1 MDISLYSIP
10 ALLVLVAQ
18 AAILF
23 YARASSVKDFAARLF
38 LVFLAALMVQNI
50 AEIGILNFQ
59 GPEHVSRD
67 SLLNG
72 YVYFSASVIAL
83 ATLVHLSLVLAIDWG
98 KRMGSPM
105 LTSLIYIPAIV
116 LSGLFLGSDYI
127 VAGFTKLNYTYSQ
140 IAGKGYWLFEIYIV
154 VYCSITLAVLFYGAR
169 NQNTPSK
176 RLKNKLMGFG
186 MLPMGAIIL
195 LVMVM
200 QHQGYDAQFNTT
212 ATLPLAITIFLAI
225 TAYAIHQHRLFDIEF
240 YIPGSSVRKRKTAF
254 YDRIRK
260 LIAEIAE
267 LPSAMEAVASLA
279 AALNCPI
286 VLLDRRQS
294 VVATAGNARNMAAI
308 SPQALSQLNHIAVRE
323 ELFSAQPEIYRNMA
337 QHHISA
343 IVPFY
348 PKTKR
353 AAGWLLMGESFN
365 EQVYSPQDFKLVEQ
379 LFDKMA
385 DLFLEGMVSMRAEI
399 SETEDRLE
407 KLEQSYQQQMIA
419 YQKLEQEN
427 ENLQLN
433 NLRLLREQPADS
445 FSLIS
450 TASQE
455 SSIPATVTLLGRDKP
470 MLAQLRDHF
479 PYAAQYVE
487 PNSLSFKRQSPSDVL
502 LCQIEG
508 EGSRGGRSY
517 LKLMTERRGKSAFL
531 LYGPGATAFVRK
543 FQKELIGGI
552 IEVLPQG
559 LPTAALVRRVNAIAE
574 LRKAICSVAEPD
586 NPLIGRSQV
595 FIDTIADAIRMSR
608 FFDPVLIK
616 STDAGEATAIA
627 AYIHEQG
634 TANGEFVVLRADS
647 LGVPTGNDALSPD
660 DEQKVCQ
667 MIRQARGGSLM
678 IDNIAA
684 LPGKIVDRLLALVQ
698 ESGDVRLMA
707 GYELGATPDRE
718 DIPRSL
724 QTFTLE
730 LPRLSERKDDLQL
743 LAHYFTLLHN
753 LQAIQDT
760 YLDQSELESLQLDHH
775 TDNLAMLKN
784 LIFERLGNKEGSTTP
799 SFSNYSNGKIKT
811 LEEHVADFEAA
822 IIKETLERCDGNKSK
837 AAKLLGLRPNTL
849 HYKLAR
855 HGMGTSKKKMDSDN
869 QS

>member
-10 ALLVLVAQ
+10 ALLVLAAQ

-23 YARASSVKDFAARLF
+23 YARASTVKDCAAKLF
-38 LVFLAALMVQNI
+38 LIFLVALMAQNI
-50 AEIGILNFQ
+50 AEIGILNFH
-59 GPEHVSRD
+59 GPEIVSHD
-67 SLLNG
+67 TFLNG
-72 YVYFSASVIAL
+72 YVYFVASVIAL
-83 ATLVHLSLVLAIDWG
+83 ATLVHLTLVLAIDWD
-98 KRMGSPM
+98 KRVGSRT
-105 LTSLIYIPAIV
+105 LTALIYIPAV
-116 LSGLFLGSDYI
+116 VMSSLFLGSDYI
-127 VAGFTKLNYTYSQ
+127 VAGFTKLNYTYGQ
-140 IAGKGYWLFEIYIV
+140 IAGKGYWLFEIYAA
-154 VYCSITLAVLFYGAR
+154 VYCSITLAALLYGSR

-186 MLPMGAIIL
+186 MLPMGAVIG
-195 LVMVM
+195 LVMTM
-200 QHQGYDAQFNTT
+200 QHQGVDAQFNTT

-225 TAYAIHQHRLFDIEF
+225 TAYAIHQHRLFDFEF
-240 YIPGSSVRKRKTAF
+240 YIPGSNVRKRKTVF

-267 LPSAMEAVASLA
+267 LPSATEAVSLLA
-279 AALNCPI
+279 AALKCPI
-286 VLLDRRQS
+286 VLLDGKQNI
-294 VVATAGNARNMAAI
+294 VAAAGNSRNMAAI
-308 SPQALSQLNHIAVRE
+308 SPESLSQLNHIAVRE
-323 ELFSAQPEIYRNMA
+323 ELYSARPEIYRNMA

-399 SETEDRLE
+399 GETESQLKELE
-407 KLEQSYQQQMIA
+407 LSNQQLIVA

-427 ENLQLN
+427 ENLQRN
-433 NLRLLREQPADS
+433 NVRLLREQPADS

-470 MLAQLRDHF
+470 MLEQLREHF
-479 PYAAQYVE
+479 PHTAQYVA
-487 PNSLSFKRQSPSDVL
+487 PNSLSFKRQRPSDVL
-502 LCQIEG
+502 VCQIEG
-508 EGSRGGRSY
+508 DGARGNRPH
-517 LKLMTERRGKSAFL
+517 LRLMTKCRGKSAFL
-531 LYGPGATAFVRK
+531 LYGPGVPAFVHKYR
-543 FQKELIGGI
+543 KELIGGI

-574 LRKAICSVAEPD
+574 LRKAVCSVAEPD

-616 STDAGEATAIA
+616 SADVGEAAAIG
-627 AYIHEQG
+627 AYIHHQG
-634 TANGEFVVLRADS
+634 TTNGEFAMLRADS
-647 LGVPTGNDALSPD
+647 LSVRAGDDALSSD
-660 DEQKVCQ
+660 DEQKVSQ
-667 MIRQARGGSLM
+667 MIKQARGGSLM
-678 IDNIAA
+678 IDSITE
-684 LPGKIVDRLLALVQ
+684 LPGKIIDQLLALVQ
-698 ESGDVRLMA
+698 ESGTVRLMV
-707 GYELGATPDRE
+707 GYELSTVLDSE
-718 DIPRSL
+718 DIPRCL

-730 LPRLSERKDDLQL
+730 LPKLGERKDDLQL

-753 LQAIQDT
+753 LQASQDT
-760 YLDQSELESLQLDHH
+760 YLDQSELESLKLDHH

-784 LIFERLGNKEGSTTP
+784 LIFERLGNKDGSKSP
-799 SFSNYSNGKIKT
+799 SFANYTNGKMKT

-822 IIKETLERCDGNKSK
+822 IIKETLKRSDGNKSK

-849 HYKLAR
+849 HYKMAR
-855 HGMGTSKKKMDSDN
+855 HGMGTSKKKLGSDE
-869 QS
+869 